1 VLENFQLA
9 AIIKGQPTP
18 TLLRIPLH
26 QHLQTTLASTWD
38 TQYTT
43 FVQDKT
49 ETSFSAGYTPE
60 DSELVFINDYV
71 PPAWLRDQSSK
82 TVHLLDPI
90 PKGNDAFDQ
99 VIGIA
104 GFALMDTAEVILL
117 QNFSRSHIIRPNWSL
132 FLDGNTYNTLTTP
145 GITLSDRLT
154 AVYTPVTKRLLFSNF
169 RNTNYLL
176 PLSDYYAEA
185 SDQQIHEILS
195 HSHFVIADIRTY
207 TKDSSQWFRK
217 RFAMLHD
224 SKLLDN
230 YSVHDIAKDSHKYD
244 VNIQIEHNKIVFPTN
259 KTDAKKLLQ
268 YLNEEIYLGAITNHL
283 YETNSKRTAD

>member
-1 VLENFQLA
+1 MA
-9 AIIKGQPTP
+9 
-18 TLLRIPLH
+18 
-26 QHLQTTLASTWD
+26 
-38 TQYTT
+38 
-43 FVQDKT
+43 
-49 ETSFSAGYTPE
+49 
-60 DSELVFINDYV
+60 
-71 PPAWLRDQSSK
+71 
-82 TVHLLDPI
+82 
-90 PKGNDAFDQ
+90 
-99 VIGIA
+99 
-104 GFALMDTAEVILL
+104 
-117 QNFSRSHIIRPNWSL
+117 
-132 FLDGNTYNTLTTP
+132 TYNTLTTP

-169 RNTNYLL
+169 RNTNYVL

-185 SDQQIHEILS
+185 SDQQIHDILS